1 MRIRNG
7 IRWLN
12 LAIQWQISILF
23 QEKQKVFM
31 KELEDA
37 YKEQTSDS
45 EFQEEISAWDIVID
59 DGLNAE

>member
-7 IRWLN
+7 LRWLN

-37 YKEQTSDS
+37 YKEQTSDP